1 MPPIPIYSDAPIT
14 PTQAKGVTP
23 QTAFEPT
30 STTNPP
36 ATTTQDS
43 SSAYPAAQPGAAAVP
58 APTGT
63 VPTLRAPPTRTVPSA
78 GQAQNGPPP
87 PQPGAVPTPPTQ
99 AMSTTNTP
107 PPQAG
112 STPFQFPPVTTTPPQ
127 MFIPPPPTNAA
138 RRHST
143 QLSTPSSTR
152 TGPTTIPLGV
162 VNLPPSPHVIAE
174 SPGGYVQNAYA
185 QEMSAAQ
192 RASLEAQEAAER
204 NVRRGSLQHIFAG
217 ARNDG
222 DLPATAGEDGV
233 WGAVRGWASGV
244 GKKAVELEGSVWKR
258 VNGD

>member
-30 STTNPP
+30 STTNPQQRP
-36 ATTTQDS
+36 HRIAL
-43 SSAYPAAQPGAAAVP
+43 PPIQPLSQARP
-58 APTGT
+58 LFLH
-63 VPTLRAPPTRTVPSA
+63 LRALSQPSA
-78 GQAQNGPPP
+78 HRQREPSPPP
-87 PQPGAVPTPPTQ
+87 DKRRMDLPSATRGRPDASDTSDVDHKH
-99 AMSTTNTP
+99 AST
-107 PPQAG
+107 AG
-112 STPFQFPPVTTTPPQ
+112 RLHALSIPPVTTTPPQ
-127 MFIPPPPTNAA
+127 I
-138 RRHST
+138 
-143 QLSTPSSTR
+143 TPSSTR

-233 WGAVRGWASGV
+233 WG
-244 GKKAVELEGSVWKR
+244 L
-258 VNGD
+258 